1 MSYVS
6 STLQKGEKV
15 LLQAKLHWIVYV
27 WPCLLLIFGAW
38 SWLLYLSLPDDSDL
52 WAVALFFICW
62 SVYEFL
68 RRWCIEMAVTDK
80 RVVLRKGIISID
92 SDEIKN
98 LKVEGIEVEQPV
110 MGRILNYGDVA
121 FSGVGVAKLR
131 FSDVARPRDV
141 KRYAEE
147 ITGE

>member
-27 WPCLLLIFGAW
+27 WPCFLMIFGAW

-52 WAVALFFICW
+52 WAVALFFVGW

-68 RRWCIEMAVTDK
+68 RR
-80 RVVLRKGIISID
+80 
-92 SDEIKN
+92 
-98 LKVEGIEVEQPV
+98 
-110 MGRILNYGDVA
+110 
-121 FSGVGVAKLR
+121 
-131 FSDVARPRDV
+131 
-141 KRYAEE
+141 
-147 ITGE
+147 

>member
-38 SWLLYLSLPDDSDL
+38 NWILYLSLPDDSDL

-98 LKVEGIEVEQPV
+98 LKVEGIEVEQSV

-131 FSDVARPRDV
+131 FSDVSHPRDV
-141 KRYAEE
+141 KRRAEE